1 MLQPRNVI
9 RVPHR
14 DEAKALPE
22 YNTGHDV
29 LALYPGTTCFYRAK
43 VMAPPSKVSVADRVR
58 KKETKHYLHFRIKMP
73 LMVVTIR
80 SSSKTI
86 TMSINM
92 SVQNMY

>member
-14 DEAKALPE
+14 DEARALPE

-43 VMAPPSKVSVADRVR
+43 VMASPSKVSVADGV
-58 KKETKHYLHFRIKMP
+58 KKRD
-73 LMVVTIR
+73 
-80 SSSKTI
+80 
-86 TMSINM
+86 
-92 SVQNMY
+92 